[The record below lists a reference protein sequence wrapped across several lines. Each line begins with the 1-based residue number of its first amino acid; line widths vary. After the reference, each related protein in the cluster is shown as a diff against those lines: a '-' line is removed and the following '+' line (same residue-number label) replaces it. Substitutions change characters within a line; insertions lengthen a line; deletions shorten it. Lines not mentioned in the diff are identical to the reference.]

1 MNLSSNIKRIL
12 VFSDP
17 HLRIAKVNH
26 ILEKENYDLAVC
38 LGDWFDSYL
47 YENPSSLSDTCEF
60 LKKWLFKSNF
70 YTCIGNHDI
79 HYLYNNKHALS
90 SGFNVKKND
99 FIRECF
105 GNRIH
110 EIRKKFLW
118 YVWIDN
124 YLCSHA
130 GLHTYHF
137 DPNMKVNKQSVSAW
151 LNKEIEKGEIA
162 LLSGDKYWLYCAG
175 VARFGNEIIG
185 GITWLD
191 FEEEFVPIEGLDQIV
206 GHTFH
211 SAVIE
216 RNNNYCIDCSLNQYL
231 IIENGKL
238 TVKSYSEL

>member
-1 MNLSSNIKRIL
+1 MKRIL

-26 ILEKENYDLAVC
+26 ILKHENYDFVVC
-38 LGDWFDSYL
+38 LGDWFDSHF
-47 YENPSSLSDTCEF
+47 YENTNSLSATCDF
-60 LKKWLFKSNF
+60 LKNSVTKSNF
-70 YTCIGNHDI
+70 YTCLGNHDI
-79 HYLYNNKHALS
+79 HYLYNNQNVRA
-90 SGFNVKKND
+90 SGFTTNKKELIQECLGNKVEEVK
-99 FIRECF
+99 
-105 GNRIH
+105 
-110 EIRKKFLW
+110 KKFLW
-118 YVWIDN
+118 YIWIDN

-130 GLHTYHF
+130 GLNIYHF
-137 DPNMKVNKQSVSAW
+137 DPNIQINKQSVSTW
-151 LNKEIEKGEIA
+151 LEKQVKEAEIK
-162 LLSGDKYWLYCAG
+162 LNNGDKHWLYGAG
-175 VARFGNEIIG
+175 AARFGSQKIG